1 MFYSINPCFFHPG
14 VYEIFYHGVIN
25 GENVDHFKVA
35 KWSGLTSQ
43 LYFENLKWKNDF
55 IPLKST
61 CETVCGANQYREKKA
76 SMPRR
81 CWQCKDCEPGSY
93 AVNETLCHKCPTGWS
108 ADVDQKTCV
117 EIVPTYF
124 TTDGKLVPLVAVVVP
139 IVFASIGLVSVFF
152 VLGVFA
158 KHWQTPLVKA
168 SGRELSSLLLL
179 GILLAFLLPFVA
191 ITRPSLAMCSWQ
203 FILRSLPFTICLVA
217 IAVKNNRTYRI
228 FNPNRVLTVQP
239 SMIRPKSQILLA
251 LGLIAFQLILL
262 SALMALDYPRDL
274 LIYED
279 LKTVKYVCIT
289 STTQILLS
297 HLYNVLLLIA
307 CTYYGYRT
315 KNIPRNFNEARYIAF
330 AMYSVCVA
338 MVTFGAVFVLA
349 TQFSRDYGLVIEMI
363 HSDFVAYIVMLCF
376 FAPKVYII
384 LCRPEENSNT
394 TNSVVGTD
402 AEATGRKGHRR

>member
-1 MFYSINPCFFHPG
+1 MFYSIKPCFFHPG

-25 GENVDHFKVA
+25 EENVNHFKVA
-35 KWSGLTSQ
+35 EWSGLSSQ

-61 CETVCGANQYREKKA
+61 CETVCGANQYRQKKA
-76 SMPRR
+76 NMPRH
-81 CWQCKDCEPGSY
+81 CWPCKVCEPGSY
-93 AVNETLCHKCPTGWS
+93 AVNETLCHKCPKGWS

-139 IVFASIGLVSVFF
+139 IVFAVIGLVSVFF

-158 KHWQTPLVKA
+158 KYWQTPLVKA

-191 ITRPSLAMCSWQ
+191 IIRPSLAICFWQ
-203 FILRSLPFTICLVA
+203 FILRSLPFTICFVA

-239 SMIRPKSQILLA
+239 SMTRPKSQILLA

-279 LKTVKYVCIT
+279 YKTVKYICNT

-297 HLYNVLLLIA
+297 HLYNGLLLIA

-363 HSDFVAYIVMLCF
+363 QSDFVAYIVLLCF

-394 TNSVVGTD
+394 TNSVAGTD
-402 AEATGRKGHRR
+402 TEATGRKGHRR

>member
-1 MFYSINPCFFHPG
+1 MHHICFCHVG
-14 VYEIFYHGVIN
+14 VYDISYVGSIHGKKLN
-25 GENVDHFKVA
+25 YSKVA
-35 KWSGLTSQ
+35 KWSGLSSQ

-76 SMPRR
+76 SILRR
-81 CWQCKDCEPGSY
+81 CWPCKDCEPGSY
-93 AVNETLCHKCPTGWS
+93 AVNETLCRKCPKGWS
-108 ADVDQKTCV
+108 ADVEQKTCV

-124 TTDGKLVPLVAVVVP
+124 STDGKLVPLVAVVLP
-139 IVFASIGLVSVFF
+139 IVFASIGLVIVFF

-191 ITRPSLAMCSWQ
+191 IIRPSIAICFWQ
-203 FILRSLPFTICLVA
+203 FILRSLPFTICFVA

-239 SMIRPKSQILLA
+239 SMIQPKSQILLA

-262 SALMALDYPRDL
+262 SALIALDYPRDL

-279 LKTVKYVCIT
+279 LKTVKYICST

-297 HLYNVLLLIA
+297 HLYNGLLLIA

-338 MVTFGAVFVLA
+338 MFTFGAVFVLA

-363 HSDFVAYIVMLCF
+363 QSDFVAYIVMLCF
-376 FAPKVYII
+376 FATKVYII

-394 TNSVVGTD
+394 TSSVAGTD
-402 AEATGRKGHRR
+402 AGKGTSKVRKL